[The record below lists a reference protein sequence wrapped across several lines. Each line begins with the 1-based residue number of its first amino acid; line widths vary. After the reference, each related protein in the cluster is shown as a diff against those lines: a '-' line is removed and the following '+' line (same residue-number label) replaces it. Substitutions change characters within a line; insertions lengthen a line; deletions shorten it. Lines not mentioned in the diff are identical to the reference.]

1 MGTLRLFNYPYESQS
16 QGYMRCYSNHLNF
29 IDHACRS
36 HHGNYLITYSLTDR
50 CMLLWKIENI
60 QKAENKIID
69 INEFDN

>member
-1 MGTLRLFNYPYESQS
+1 
-16 QGYMRCYSNHLNF
+16 MRCYSNHLNF

-50 CMLLWKIENI
+50 CMLLWKIEDI